1 MSRKDTREEL
11 MKLLY
16 MVDINDTIND
26 FDLDKYLDYLE
37 IMVDVDYFRRTAE
50 NFRQHVLEIDRL
62 IDIYSNDWKLNR
74 IARIDFAILRLA
86 VCEME
91 FDDSIPVSV
100 SINEAVEISKK
111 YSSSDAHKFINGI
124 LGNISRR
131 TED

>member
-11 MKLLY
+11 MKLFY
-16 MVDINDTIND
+16 MVDINDTIGD
-26 FDLDKYLDYLE
+26 FDLEKYLEYLE

-131 TED
+131 SEV

>member
-11 MKLLY
+11 MKLFY
-16 MVDINDTIND
+16 MVDINDTISD
-26 FDLDKYLDYLE
+26 FDLEKYLEYLE

-50 NFRQHVLEIDRL
+50 NFRKHVLDIDKL

-91 FDDSIPVSV
+91 YDDSIPVSV

-124 LGNISRR
+124 LGNINRR
-131 TED
+131 SEV

>member
-11 MKLLY
+11 MKLFY
-16 MVDINDTIND
+16 MVDINDTISD
-26 FDLDKYLDYLE
+26 FDLEKYLEYLE
-37 IMVDVDYFRRTAE
+37 IRVDVDYFRRTAE
-50 NFRQHVLEIDRL
+50 NFRRHVLAIDKL

-91 FDDSIPVSV
+91 YDDSIPVSV

-111 YSSSDAHKFINGI
+111 YSSSEAHKFINGI
-124 LGNISRR
+124 LGNINRR
-131 TED
+131 SEV

>member
-11 MKLLY
+11 MKLFY
-16 MVDINDTIND
+16 MVDINDTISD
-26 FDLDKYLDYLE
+26 FDLEKYLEYLE

-50 NFRQHVLEIDRL
+50 NFRRHVLDIDKL

-91 FDDSIPVSV
+91 YDDSIPVSV

-124 LGNISRR
+124 LGNINRKS
-131 TED
+131 EV

>member
-11 MKLLY
+11 MKLFY
-16 MVDINDTIND
+16 MVDINDTISD
-26 FDLDKYLDYLE
+26 FDLEKYLDYLE

-50 NFRQHVLEIDRL
+50 NFRRHVLDIDKL

-91 FDDSIPVSV
+91 YDDSIPVSV

-124 LGNISRR
+124 LGNINRR
-131 TED
+131 SEV

>member
-11 MKLLY
+11 MKLFY
-16 MVDINDTIND
+16 MVDINDTISD
-26 FDLDKYLDYLE
+26 FDLEKYLEYLE
-37 IMVDVDYFRRTAE
+37 IIVDVDYFRRTAE
-50 NFRQHVLEIDRL
+50 NFRRYVLEIDRL

-131 TED
+131 SEV

>member
-11 MKLLY
+11 MKLFY
-16 MVDINDTIND
+16 MVDINDTISD
-26 FDLDKYLDYLE
+26 FDLEKYLEYLE

-50 NFRQHVLEIDRL
+50 NFRRYVLEIDKL

-91 FDDSIPVSV
+91 FDESIPVSV

-131 TED
+131 SEI

>member
-11 MKLLY
+11 MKLFY
-16 MVDINDTIND
+16 MVDINDTISD
-26 FDLDKYLDYLE
+26 FDLEKYLEYLE

-50 NFRQHVLEIDRL
+50 NFRRHVLEIDRL

-91 FDDSIPVSV
+91 YDDSIPVSV

-131 TED
+131 SEV

>member
-11 MKLLY
+11 MKLFY
-16 MVDINDTIND
+16 MVDINDTISN
-26 FDLDKYLDYLE
+26 FDLEKYLEYLE
-37 IMVDVDYFRRTAE
+37 IKVDVDYFSRTAE
-50 NFRQHVLEIDRL
+50 NFRRHVLEIDRL

-91 FDDSIPVSV
+91 YDDSIPVSV

-124 LGNISRR
+124 LGNINRR
-131 TED
+131 SEV

>member
-11 MKLLY
+11 MKLFY
-16 MVDINDTIND
+16 MVDINDTISD
-26 FDLDKYLDYLE
+26 FDLEKYLEYLE

-50 NFRQHVLEIDRL
+50 NFRRYVLEIDRL

-131 TED
+131 SEV

>member
-11 MKLLY
+11 MKLFY
-16 MVDINDTIND
+16 MVDINDSIAD
-26 FDLDKYLDYLE
+26 FDLEKYLEYLE

-50 NFRQHVLEIDRL
+50 NFRRHVLEIDRL

-111 YSSSDAHKFINGI
+111 YSSSEAHKFINGI

-131 TED
+131 SEV

>member
-11 MKLLY
+11 MKLFY
-16 MVDINDTIND
+16 MVDINDTISD
-26 FDLDKYLDYLE
+26 FDLEKYLEYLE

-50 NFRQHVLEIDRL
+50 NFRRHVLDIDKL

-91 FDDSIPVSV
+91 YDDSIPVSV

-124 LGNISRR
+124 LGNINRR
-131 TED
+131 SEV

>member
-11 MKLLY
+11 MKLFY
-16 MVDINDTIND
+16 MVDINDTISD
-26 FDLDKYLDYLE
+26 FDLEKYLEYLE
-37 IMVDVDYFRRTAE
+37 IMVDMDYFRRTAE
-50 NFRQHVLEIDRL
+50 NFRRYVLEIDRL

-91 FDDSIPVSV
+91 FDESIPVSV

-131 TED
+131 SEV